1 MNISDEGIAIS
12 NRFFK
17 AIAIL
22 KEQKKIRGLQTFTRK
37 HNLNRWNVNQVKFY
51 PGRSVLK
58 PEWIVDRKST
68 RLNSSHRCT
77 SRMPS
82 SA

>member
-37 HNLNRWNVNQVKFY
+37 HNLNRKNANQ
-51 PGRSVLK
+51 VLK
-58 PEWIVDRKST
+58 PEWIVYIHEDYGISVEWIVLGKEPIFDP
-68 RLNSSHRCT
+68 NWKEHK
-77 SRMPS
+77 
-82 SA
+82 

>member
-51 PGRSVLK
+51 PSRSVLN
-58 PEWIVDRKST
+58 
-68 RLNSSHRCT
+68 LNGLYIYMKIT
-77 SRMPS
+77 GFL
-82 SA
+82 

>member
-22 KEQKKIRGLQTFTRK
+22 KEQKGLEG
-37 HNLNRWNVNQVKFY
+37 Y
-51 PGRSVLK
+51 
-58 PEWIVDRKST
+58 
-68 RLNSSHRCT
+68 RLSQEGT
-77 SRMPS
+77 T
-82 SA
+82 